1 MRKQVHKKT
10 VIRDGRE
17 ETIVTE
23 DTNIEQDNEG
33 PEELQDS
40 MQRVIDQFIAGE
52 AEPEQTSQQNT
63 QIAEWCHKQCDNT
76 MTSFCL
82 SVTSQMSWQW
92 DGTTMLV
99 NLLCPGNHSNAQHQQ
114 AADNQLLETFF

>member
-40 MQRVIDQFIAGE
+40 MQRVIDQFMEQE
-52 AEPEQTSQQNT
+52 ADNKTQQND
-63 QIAEWCHKQCDNT
+63 QIVE
-76 MTSFCL
+76 
-82 SVTSQMSWQW
+82 
-92 DGTTMLV
+92 
-99 NLLCPGNHSNAQHQQ
+99 
-114 AADNQLLETFF
+114 

>member
-40 MQRVIDQFIAGE
+40 MQRVIDQFMEQE
-52 AEPEQTSQQNT
+52 ADQTTQQN
-63 QIAEWCHKQCDNT
+63 AP
-76 MTSFCL
+76 MT
-82 SVTSQMSWQW
+82 
-92 DGTTMLV
+92 
-99 NLLCPGNHSNAQHQQ
+99 
-114 AADNQLLETFF
+114 E

>member
-40 MQRVIDQFIAGE
+40 MQRVIDQFMEQE
-52 AEPEQTSQQNT
+52 ADQTTQQNAPMT
-63 QIAEWCHKQCDNT
+63 EWCHQKSADVILPIND
-76 MTSFCL
+76 
-82 SVTSQMSWQW
+82 VTVYIS
-92 DGTTMLV
+92 DV
-99 NLLCPGNHSNAQHQQ
+99 ID
-114 AADNQLLETFF
+114 AAD

>member
-40 MQRVIDQFIAGE
+40 MQRVIDQFMEQE
-52 AEPEQTSQQNT
+52 ADNKTQQND
-63 QIAEWCHKQCDNT
+63 QIVEWWHYSD
-76 MTSFCL
+76 L
-82 SVTSQMSWQW
+82 RWIDIVY
-92 DGTTMLV
+92 DDV
-99 NLLCPGNHSNAQHQQ
+99 I
-114 AADNQLLETFF
+114 DIRD